1 MLKTL
6 VNSSLTCSKTVVT
19 AASHIKIKHGQ
30 ESCKFQFSKYK
41 PPGGKYKCKL
51 YDSLAMLLQVCSN
64 IFAKFEF

>member
-1 MLKTL
+1 MILQCQVFKIINISMLKTL

-41 PPGGKYKCKL
+41 PPGGL
-51 YDSLAMLLQVCSN
+51 
-64 IFAKFEF
+64 IFGGAI